1 MHLVQDVLHG
11 YLDVFVV
18 VFIDNIL
25 VYSKNTKEHAEHLRL
40 IFERL
45 RKHQLFA
52 TASKCTLHIN
62 KVEFLGQ
69 WITPEGAAPIA
80 EKLRAVCDWE
90 PPNSVKDVRSFLG
103 FANYY
108 HRFVPGCAGIASPLT
123 LLTKKII
130 EWHWGPV
137 RDVPLAKNP
146 STGTAQQR
154 LFLVLKV
161 VLHAIVVIS
170 EVLRLSTKSR
180 CSRCCRAHL
189 YSEGCPGG
197 IMVITDHQ
205 PSTHLVEQQVLSQTQ
220 ARYV

>member
-18 VFIDNIL
+18 VFIDDIL
-25 VYSKNTKEHAEHLRL
+25 VYSRNTEEHAEHLRL

-52 TASKCTLHIN
+52 KASKCTLHVN
-62 KVEFLGQ
+62 EVEFLGQ

-80 EKLRAVCDWE
+80 EKLRAVRDWE

-108 HRFVPGCAGIASPLT
+108 RRFVPGYAGIASPLT
-123 LLTKKII
+123 LLTKKNI

-137 RDVPLAKNP
+137 QRRAFSALKSALCNAPLLIFPDPKLPYTVVTDA
-146 STGTAQQR
+146 SADAAGG
-154 LFLVLKV
+154 VLMQDQGDG
-161 VLHAIVVIS
+161 
-170 EVLRLSTKSR
+170 LRPVAFMSR
-180 CSRCCRAHL
+180 AL
-189 YSEGCPGG
+189 KPTE
-197 IMVITDHQ
+197 
-205 PSTHLVEQQVLSQTQ
+205 
-220 ARYV
+220 